1 MFILF
6 SGGYKMDELKESINR
21 GIPIA
26 TPVTLSSTDLIALCD
41 DKETTKKA
49 IDNAFTKYMNYMK
62 KIGIPPIDMEFF
74 QTLGI
79 VTNPNTLEKQLCF
92 SRSGFMMS
100 IFMNLNIDNMFRN
113 RDNLSIDLRAS
124 NEELSNALREKAW
137 PRLEI
142 FKNLKTKREL
152 KREFPALYKKYQERQ
167 EMMPMLRNFVRLINQ
182 KSKSG
187 RERIDALQD
196 ITKFLEILHLDNIG
210 QLETYS
216 SEEDFTK
223 FCAQYYES
231 LSGILNHSEDIMQ
244 YLDTHRVNTW
254 HFSSMDRDK
263 ISLYI
268 ASRFLST
275 AITAPKE
282 EAQRY
287 LYNVTDYF
295 RENENRKT
303 ATSPRITI
311 GKYKNES
318 MGIKSDGVV
327 ITPKSL
333 YSEYKKML
341 LEHPELRV
349 VDFSTIDFTGMNL
362 EEAEKYTQQLL
373 SDLAAN
379 WELIP
384 ASHLKDDFRVS
395 GVRVNVTSEEERRRK
410 IARLADL
417 YIEKKEFYDST
428 SPICRVVG
436 KNTFSGYVGH
446 IYSNGKVILD
456 RFFENDKTGR
466 IAEGHA
472 IYIMDA
478 TDFCKLS
485 SLSKRELFHHPS
497 CKRIYHAG
505 DWQSRVSQEIA
516 KETKGRMTE
525 GIGKILQ
532 MTSQEN

>member
-1 MFILF
+1 
-6 SGGYKMDELKESINR
+6 MDELKESINR

-26 TPVTLSSTDLIALCD
+26 TPVTLNSADLIALCD
-41 DKETTKKA
+41 DKEKTREA
-49 IDNAFTKYMNYMK
+49 INIAFTKYMNYMK
-62 KIGIPPIDMEFF
+62 KIGILPVDIEFF
-74 QTLGI
+74 KTLGI

-92 SRSGFMMS
+92 SKSGFITT
-100 IFMNLNIDNMFRN
+100 IFINLNIDDMFRKQ
-113 RDNLSIDLRAS
+113 DILSIDLRSS

-142 FKNLKTKREL
+142 FKNLKTTREL

-167 EMMPMLRNFVRLINQ
+167 EMITLLRNFVRLINQ
-182 KSKSG
+182 KSRSG
-187 RERIDALQD
+187 REQIDAIQD
-196 ITKFLEILHLDNIG
+196 ISQFLEILHFDNIN
-210 QLETYS
+210 QLETYNFKD
-216 SEEDFTK
+216 DFAK
-223 FCAQYYES
+223 FCEQYYES

-268 ASRFLST
+268 ASRFLTT
-275 AITAPKE
+275 AITVPKE

-295 RENENRKT
+295 RENEKRKT

-311 GKYKNES
+311 GKCKNENV
-318 MGIKSDGVV
+318 GIKSNGIV

-362 EEAEKYTQQLL
+362 EQAEKYTQKLL
-373 SDLAAN
+373 SDLEAN

-395 GVRVNVTSEEERRRK
+395 GVRVNVVSEQEKRRK
-410 IARLADL
+410 TARLADL

-428 SPICRVVG
+428 NPLCRVVG

-446 IYSNGKVILD
+446 IYANGKVILD

-485 SLSKRELFHHPS
+485 ALSKRELFHNPS
-497 CKRIYHAG
+497 CKRVIHAG
-505 DWQSRVSQEIA
+505 DWRSRVLGEIA
-516 KETKGRMTE
+516 TGAKGQITD